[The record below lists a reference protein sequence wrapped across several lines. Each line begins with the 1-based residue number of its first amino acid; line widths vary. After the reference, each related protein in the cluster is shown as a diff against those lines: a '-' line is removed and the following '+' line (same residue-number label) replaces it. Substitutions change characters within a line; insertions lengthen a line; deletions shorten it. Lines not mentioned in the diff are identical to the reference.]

1 MSNEIKNILSY
12 DDIIASRDKFLGR
25 VKGSEGFII
34 DDDPRKRYD
43 DPLKVY
49 FRLFFYFD
57 NSHGGD
63 RQSDKSNGLPFSS
76 NLLGLDNDFEKHSET
91 PSATSTEGYSAFVG
105 ANTAYNFLL
114 ANDEIER
121 ADYLKQFIYLLSEI
135 NTNSPWYWQ
144 SISGLDSAIEQ
155 KWIEE
160 GKMNEGRNITITC
173 LPDAIDGRIST
184 LLDLYRSA
192 TYSNQRMVSIV
203 PANLRK
209 FDMGVYVF
217 ATTNSNIHK
226 LKSGKYAIIDPN
238 PTNSNEFIA
247 SSKYFEFHNCEI
259 DYNTSKNAFGEIS
272 NVEGSELVHKLVIN
286 YDECMTMNYNQFMMK
301 TIGDLVTTDLSGI
314 YAYNKSNIPQNDN
327 FKLSQQAYIN
337 SIESEL
343 LQQTHTNNINNIKS
357 KSKFADRLTNQV
369 SNMLDTY
376 AKSLITKLY
385 LGNAHGFS
393 MKSAVHIADQ
403 MLNGSVI
410 DATKNLINQSNNN
423 KNKKQDTKIL
433 QTQACTTNVPPIQ
446 SNDLG
451 FRSKG
456 IINPTL

>member
-12 DDIIASRDKFLGR
+12 NDIIASRDKFLGR
-25 VKGSEGFII
+25 VKGSIGFIK
-34 DDDPRKRYD
+34 DDDPHMRYD
-43 DPLKVY
+43 EPLRVY
-49 FRLFFYFD
+49 FRLFFYFN
-57 NSHGGD
+57 NSHGEN
-63 RQSDKSNGLPFSS
+63 RQSDKSNGLPFSN
-76 NLLGLDNDFEKHSET
+76 NLLGLDNDFERLLET
-91 PSATSTEGYSAFVG
+91 PSATSTDGYSAFVG

-144 SISGLDSAIEQ
+144 SIGGLDGAIEQ

-160 GKMNEGRNITITC
+160 GKMNEDRSITITC

-217 ATTNSNIHK
+217 ATTNSSIHK
-226 LKSGKYAIIDPN
+226 LKSGKYATIDPN

-259 DYNTSKNAFGEIS
+259 DYNTSKDAFSEIS

-301 TIGDLVTTDLSGI
+301 TIGDFVTTDLSGV
-314 YAYNKSNIPQNDN
+314 YAYDKSNIPQNDI
-327 FKLSQQAYIN
+327 FRLSQQAYTN
-337 SIESEL
+337 SIEGGF
-343 LQQTHTNNINNIKS
+343 IY
-357 KSKFADRLTNQV
+357 RLTNQV
-369 SNMLDTY
+369 GNMLDTY

-393 MKSAVHIADQ
+393 MKSAVNIADQ

-410 DATKNLINQSNNN
+410 DATKNLISQSNNN
-423 KNKKQDTKIL
+423 KNKNQDTEIL
-433 QTQACTTNVPPIQ
+433 QAQAHTTNLPPIQ

-451 FRSKG
+451 LRSKG

>member
-12 DDIIASRDKFLGR
+12 NDIIASRDKFLGR
-25 VKGSEGFII
+25 VKGSTGFIK
-34 DDDPRKRYD
+34 DGDPRMRYD
-43 DPLKVY
+43 EPLVVY
-49 FRLFFYFD
+49 FRLFFYFN
-57 NSHGGD
+57 NSYGEN
-63 RQSDKSNGLPFSS
+63 RQSDRSNGLPFSN
-76 NLLGLDNDFEKHSET
+76 NLLGLDNDFERLSAT
-91 PSATSTEGYSAFVG
+91 PSATSTDGYSAFVG

-121 ADYLKQFIYLLSEI
+121 AEYLKQFIYLLSEI

-144 SISGLDSAIEQ
+144 SISGLDGAIEQ
-155 KWIEE
+155 KWIED
-160 GKMNEGRNITITC
+160 GKMNEDKSITITC

-226 LKSGKYAIIDPN
+226 LKSGKYATIDPN

-259 DYNTSKNAFGEIS
+259 NYNTSKDAFTEIS
-272 NVEGSELVHKLVIN
+272 NVDGSELVHKLVIN

-314 YAYNKSNIPQNDN
+314 YAYDKSNIRQNDN
-327 FKLSQQAYIN
+327 FRLSQQAYTN
-337 SIESEL
+337 NIESEL
-343 LQQTHTNNINNIKS
+343 PQQNLTDNINKIKGG
-357 KSKFADRLTNQV
+357 FITRLVNQA
-369 SNMLDTY
+369 SNTLDTY

-393 MKSAVHIADQ
+393 MKSAVNIADQ

-410 DATKNLINQSNNN
+410 DATKNLISQSNNN
-423 KNKKQDTKIL
+423 KNKNQDTEIL
-433 QTQACTTNVPPIQ
+433 QAQAHTVNIPPIQ

-451 FRSKG
+451 LRSKG

>member
-12 DDIIASRDKFLGR
+12 NDIIASRDKFLGR
-25 VKGSEGFII
+25 VKGSIGFIK
-34 DDDPRKRYD
+34 DDDPHMRYD
-43 DPLKVY
+43 EPLRVY
-49 FRLFFYFD
+49 FRLFFYFN
-57 NSHGGD
+57 NSHGEN
-63 RQSDKSNGLPFSS
+63 RQSDKSNGLPFSN
-76 NLLGLDNDFEKHSET
+76 NLLGLDNDFERLLET

-144 SISGLDSAIEQ
+144 SIGGLDGAIEQ

-160 GKMNEGRNITITC
+160 GKMNEDRSITITC

-217 ATTNSNIHK
+217 ATTNSSIHK
-226 LKSGKYAIIDPN
+226 LKSGKYATIDPN

-259 DYNTSKNAFGEIS
+259 DYNTSKDAFTEIS
-272 NVEGSELVHKLVIN
+272 NMEGSELVHKLVIN

-301 TIGDLVTTDLSGI
+301 TIGDFVTTDLSGV
-314 YAYNKSNIPQNDN
+314 YAYDKSNIPQNDI
-327 FKLSQQAYIN
+327 FRLSQQAYTN
-337 SIESEL
+337 SIEGGF
-343 LQQTHTNNINNIKS
+343 IY
-357 KSKFADRLTNQV
+357 RLTNQV
-369 SNMLDTY
+369 GNMLDTY

-393 MKSAVHIADQ
+393 MKSAVNIADQ

-410 DATKNLINQSNNN
+410 DATKNLISQSNNN
-423 KNKKQDTKIL
+423 KNKNQDTEIL
-433 QTQACTTNVPPIQ
+433 QAQAHTTNLPPIQ

-451 FRSKG
+451 LRSKG

>member
-12 DDIIASRDKFLGR
+12 NDIIASRDKFLGR
-25 VKGSEGFII
+25 VKGSTGFIK
-34 DDDPRKRYD
+34 DGDPRMRYD
-43 DPLKVY
+43 DPLVVY
-49 FRLFFYFD
+49 FRLFFYFN
-57 NSHGGD
+57 NSHGEN
-63 RQSDKSNGLPFSS
+63 RQSDKSNGLPFSN
-76 NLLGLDNDFEKHSET
+76 NLLGLDNDFERLLET

-144 SISGLDSAIEQ
+144 SIGGLDGAIEQ

-160 GKMNEGRNITITC
+160 GKMNEDRSITITC

-184 LLDLYRSA
+184 LLDLYRAA

-217 ATTNSNIHK
+217 ATTNSSIHK
-226 LKSGKYAIIDPN
+226 LKSGKYATIDPN

-259 DYNTSKNAFGEIS
+259 DYNTSKDAFSEIS

-301 TIGDLVTTDLSGI
+301 TIGDFVTTDLSGV
-314 YAYNKSNIPQNDN
+314 YAYDKSNIHQNDI
-327 FKLSQQAYIN
+327 FRLSQQAYTN
-337 SIESEL
+337 SIEGGF
-343 LQQTHTNNINNIKS
+343 I
-357 KSKFADRLTNQV
+357 DRLTNQL
-369 SNMLDTY
+369 SNTLDSY
-376 AKSLITKLY
+376 AKSLINKLY

-393 MKSAVHIADQ
+393 MKSAVNIADQ
-403 MLNGSVI
+403 MLNGSII
-410 DATKNLINQSNNN
+410 DATKNLVSQSNNN
-423 KNKKQDTKIL
+423 KNKNQDTEIL
-433 QTQACTTNVPPIQ
+433 QAQAHTTNVPPIQ

-451 FRSKG
+451 LRSKG

>member
-12 DDIIASRDKFLGR
+12 NDIIASRDKFLGR
-25 VKGSEGFII
+25 VKGSIGFIK
-34 DDDPRKRYD
+34 DGDPRMRYD
-43 DPLKVY
+43 EPLKVY
-49 FRLFFYFD
+49 FRLFFYFN
-57 NSHGGD
+57 NSHGEN
-63 RQSDKSNGLPFSS
+63 RQSDKSNGLPFSN
-76 NLLGLDNDFEKHSET
+76 NLLGLDNDFERLLET

-144 SISGLDSAIEQ
+144 SIGGLDGAIEQ

-160 GKMNEGRNITITC
+160 GKMNEDRSITITC

-217 ATTNSNIHK
+217 ATTNSSIHK
-226 LKSGKYAIIDPN
+226 LKSGKYATIDPN

-259 DYNTSKNAFGEIS
+259 DYNTSKDAFSEIS

-301 TIGDLVTTDLSGI
+301 TIGDFVTTDLSGV
-314 YAYNKSNIPQNDN
+314 YAYDKSNIPQNDI
-327 FKLSQQAYIN
+327 FRLSQQAYIN
-337 SIESEL
+337 SIESGF
-343 LQQTHTNNINNIKS
+343 I
-357 KSKFADRLTNQV
+357 DRLTNQV
-369 SNMLDTY
+369 GNMLDTY

-393 MKSAVHIADQ
+393 MKSAVNIADQ

-410 DATKNLINQSNNN
+410 DATKNLISQSNNN
-423 KNKKQDTKIL
+423 KNKNQDTEIL
-433 QTQACTTNVPPIQ
+433 QAQAHTTNLPPIQ

-451 FRSKG
+451 LRSKG

>member
-12 DDIIASRDKFLGR
+12 NDIIASRDKFLGR
-25 VKGSEGFII
+25 VKGSTGFIK
-34 DDDPRKRYD
+34 DGDPRMRYD
-43 DPLKVY
+43 EPLVVY
-49 FRLFFYFD
+49 FRLFFYFN
-57 NSHGGD
+57 NSHGEN
-63 RQSDKSNGLPFSS
+63 RQSDKSNGLPFSN
-76 NLLGLDNDFEKHSET
+76 NLLGLDNDFERLLET

-144 SISGLDSAIEQ
+144 SIGGLDGAIEQ
-155 KWIEE
+155 KWIEDGKMSE
-160 GKMNEGRNITITC
+160 GKNITITC

-217 ATTNSNIHK
+217 ATTNSSIHK
-226 LKSGKYAIIDPN
+226 LKSGKYATIDPN

-259 DYNTSKNAFGEIS
+259 DYNTSKDAFSEIS

-301 TIGDLVTTDLSGI
+301 TIGDFVTTDLSGV
-314 YAYNKSNIPQNDN
+314 YAYDKSNIPQNDI
-327 FKLSQQAYIN
+327 FRLSQQAYTN
-337 SIESEL
+337 SIEGGF
-343 LQQTHTNNINNIKS
+343 I
-357 KSKFADRLTNQV
+357 DRLTNQL
-369 SNMLDTY
+369 SNTLDSY
-376 AKSLITKLY
+376 AKSLINKLY

-393 MKSAVHIADQ
+393 MKSAVNIADQ
-403 MLNGSVI
+403 MLNGSII
-410 DATKNLINQSNNN
+410 DATKNLVSQSNNN
-423 KNKKQDTKIL
+423 KNKNQDTEIL
-433 QTQACTTNVPPIQ
+433 QAQAHTTNVPPIQ

-451 FRSKG
+451 LRSKG